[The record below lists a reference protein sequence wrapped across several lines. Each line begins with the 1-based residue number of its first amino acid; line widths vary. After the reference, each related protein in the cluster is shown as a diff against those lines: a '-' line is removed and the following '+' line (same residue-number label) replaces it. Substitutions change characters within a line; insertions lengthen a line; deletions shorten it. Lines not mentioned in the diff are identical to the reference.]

1 MVWILGI
8 DMAHIGQRY
17 GDGTAV
23 VADEGPMRDVAARD
37 RARCERIAAGG
48 PDAFWDLVE
57 ADGQGD
63 PLHWCGSSPAYAFL
77 QAARPGRGALR
88 HYEQW
93 NIDPGS
99 VVSFAGMAFYR

>member
-1 MVWILGI
+1 VVWIAGI

-17 GDGTAV
+17 GHGTAV
-23 VADEGPMRDVAARD
+23 LADQGPMRDVAEQD
-37 RARCERIAAGG
+37 RARCRRIAAGDA
-48 PDAFWDLVE
+48 DAFWDLVE
-57 ADGQGD
+57 SDAEGD
-63 PLHWCGSSPAYAFL
+63 PLHWCGSSPVYAFL
-77 QAARPGRGALR
+77 RAARPGRGALR

>member
-1 MVWILGI
+1 
-8 DMAHIGQRY
+8 MAHVGQRY

-23 VADEGPMRDVAARD
+23 VAGHGPMVDVAERD
-37 RARCERIAAGG
+37 RARCNLLASAD
-48 PDAFWDLVE
+48 PDAFWALIDT
-57 ADGQGD
+57 DGEGD
-63 PLHWCGSSPAYAFL
+63 PLHWCGSSAAYALL
-77 QAARPGRGALR
+77 QAARPGRGSLR